1 MDKAQKRA
9 FVKDLNTSLSE
20 AESVVVSHYRG
31 LTVADLTQYRRNMR
45 ELGGSVKVAKNR
57 LAKIA
62 FKGTNFEGLD
72 DLMTGPTII
81 ASAADP
87 ISAAKV
93 THEFAKT
100 NKDLV
105 ILGGTVGT
113 KDLDVAG
120 VTALAGMPSLDELRA
135 KLIGLLSAPAQQL
148 ATVTQAPASG
158 LARQLAAKPE

>member
-9 FVKDLNTSLSE
+9 FVKELNSSLSE
-20 AESVVVSHYRG
+20 AESVIVSHYRG

-62 FKGTNFEGLD
+62 FKGTNFENLD
-72 DLMTGPTII
+72 PLMAGPTII
-81 ASAADP
+81 ASANDP

-113 KDLDVAG
+113 DNLDVAG
-120 VTALAGMPSLDELRA
+120 VKALAAMPSLDELRA

>member
-9 FVKDLNTSLSE
+9 FVKDLNASLSD

-31 LTVADLTQYRRNMR
+31 LTVADLTNYRRQMR

-72 DLMTGPTII
+72 ELMTGPTII
-81 ASAADP
+81 ASSADP

-93 THEFAKT
+93 THGFAKDHE
-100 NKDLV
+100 NLV
-105 ILGGTVGT
+105 ILGGVVGT
-113 KDLDVAG
+113 ETLDVAG
-120 VTALAGMPSLDELRA
+120 VKALASMPSLDELRA
-135 KLIGLLSAPAQQL
+135 KLIGLLCAPAQQL

>member
-9 FVKDLNTSLSE
+9 FVKELNSSLSE
-20 AESVVVSHYRG
+20 AESVIVSHYRG

-62 FKGTNFEGLD
+62 FKGTNFENLD
-72 DLMTGPTII
+72 PLMTGPTII
-81 ASAADP
+81 ASANDP

-113 KDLDVAG
+113 DNLDVAG
-120 VTALAGMPSLDELRA
+120 VKALAAMPSLDELRA

>member
-9 FVKDLNTSLSE
+9 FVKDLNVSLSE

-31 LTVADLTQYRRNMR
+31 LTVADLTQYRRSMR
-45 ELGGSVKVAKNR
+45 ELGGSVKVAKIR

-62 FKGTNFEGLD
+62 FKGTNFENLD
-72 DLMTGPTII
+72 DLMVGPTII

-87 ISAAKV
+87 ISAAKI

-113 KDLDVAG
+113 ENLDVAG
-120 VTALAGMPSLDELRA
+120 VKALAVMPSLDELRA
-135 KLIGLLSAPAQQL
+135 KLIGIFSAPAQQL
-148 ATVTQAPASG
+148 ATVTQAPAAG